1 MSNLNLLKGRKNS
14 NKSVSNFIILGV
26 LWSAVISN
34 SWATNL
40 EAEHK
45 LEAIKQSLIDLAVK
59 SNLQLGS
66 SAYLDSQGVLHE
78 SSIISSDADVRC
90 IRVLSY
96 LQEGG
101 IPSAEITA
109 DIFSAAQCPGTRPKI
124 RRQAV
129 LRVSADNL
137 NLSHNDRVGDHYLS
151 ELLQVAESNFLSSL
165 AGSNDWLVSSE
176 IAYPSEYDHY
186 VSGRSQDN
194 ASYRFDLTVR
204 HNRLLKDR
212 QTQFVSDSLDATYE
226 MASWVAGQI
235 PELDYTKP
243 WPSQDLV
250 YELTLVDR
258 QTNSAI
264 WSNKHVFR
272 YPKVDR
278 GYHKNTIPSSVKFDL
293 KKINSSLVE
302 QVTKAVDC
310 RTDSYRLTVV
320 PGRSDKF
327 KISAGLSAGVAI
339 GDQFLISA
347 DANILSQSLSLS
359 GLSELGL
366 AEVESV
372 TRRTATLKYVAG
384 PKPEG
389 MGAISN
395 SVALH
400 F

>member
-1 MSNLNLLKGRKNS
+1 M
-14 NKSVSNFIILGV
+14 
-26 LWSAVISN
+26 
-34 SWATNL
+34 
-40 EAEHK
+40 
-45 LEAIKQSLIDLAVK
+45 
-59 SNLQLGS
+59 
-66 SAYLDSQGVLHE
+66 
-78 SSIISSDADVRC
+78 
-90 IRVLSY
+90 
-96 LQEGG
+96 QEGG

-264 WSNKHVFR
+264 WSDKHVFR

-302 QVTKAVDC
+302 QMTKAVDC
-310 RTDSYRLTVV
+310 HTDSYRLTVV

>member
-1 MSNLNLLKGRKNS
+1 
-14 NKSVSNFIILGV
+14 V
-26 LWSAVISN
+26 
-34 SWATNL
+34 
-40 EAEHK
+40 
-45 LEAIKQSLIDLAVK
+45 
-59 SNLQLGS
+59 
-66 SAYLDSQGVLHE
+66 
-78 SSIISSDADVRC
+78 
-90 IRVLSY
+90 
-96 LQEGG
+96 QEGG

-129 LRVSADNL
+129 LRVSADKL

-151 ELLQVAESNFLSSL
+151 ELLQVAEANFLNSM

-194 ASYRFDLTVR
+194 ASYRFDITVR
-204 HNRLLKDR
+204 HKRLPKDR
-212 QTQFVSDSLDATYE
+212 QTQFVSNSLDATYE
-226 MASWVAGQI
+226 MASWVASQI
-235 PELDYTKP
+235 PELDYNKP

-258 QTNSAI
+258 QTNSTI
-264 WSNKHVFR
+264 WSDKYVFR

-278 GYHKNTIPSSVKFDL
+278 GYHKNSIPSSVKFDL

-302 QVTKAVDC
+302 QVTQAVDC
-310 RTDSYRLTVV
+310 HTDSYRLTVV

-327 KISAGLSAGVAI
+327 KISAGLSAGVAV